1 MKNYS
6 IYIVICFLLGWS
18 ALYSQGQNDALRFT
32 LEGRVEVR
40 NTGKPISGVSI
51 SNDMGDFVITNGL
64 GEFEIR
70 TRIGDQLVIEHD
82 DIETLRYDVQKNDD
96 VLILVE
102 DFESSP
108 SSSRAKSL
116 PDISVKHPL
125 LCDSAEE

>member
-6 IYIVICFLLGWS
+6 VYILLCFLLGWNMLH
-18 ALYSQGQNDALRFT
+18 AQLQNDALRFK

-51 SNDMGDFVITNGL
+51 SNTFGDYVITNGL
-64 GEFEIR
+64 GEFEIN
-70 TRIGDQLVIEHD
+70 TRIGDQLIIQHD

-102 DFESSP
+102 DFDSSP
-108 SSSRAKSL
+108 VRSS
-116 PDISVKHPL
+116 
-125 LCDSAEE
+125 